1 MVKNC
6 NNFYQYIYLKIVDV
20 TFSILVGENQI
31 NDIQIGNSLTND
43 LFKTNKSLFNE
54 MLFFLSKNQND
65 CDKKHIKV

>member
-54 MLFFLSKNQND
+54 MLFFLIQEPK
-65 CDKKHIKV
+65 

>member
-1 MVKNC
+1 
-6 NNFYQYIYLKIVDV
+6 LKIVDV

-54 MLFFLSKNQND
+54 MLFFL
-65 CDKKHIKV
+65 I